1 MRNFLPFRTDIRLQ
15 SLKKQQIYS
24 LFHPWTKSTFSSI
37 IPSARL
43 SMLCDKLTDTSKKIK
58 HDESF
63 LSVFGVD
70 LADFTQDRIR
80 NFAVIAH
87 IDHGKTTLSRR
98 LLEETNDTMQICTE
112 EENRSGLDSLKVE
125 QERGIT
131 VKAHTTSMVYRNR
144 TTGERFLLN
153 LIDTPGHVDFS
164 YEVSRALHAS
174 QGVLLIVDSTQGV
187 QAQTMANFYLAY
199 SANLTIIPVLSKIDM
214 PNTDIPRVLKQLKS
228 SFDIREED
236 VLLVGFRYR
245 LVFQCSISDAYFN
258 RKTSGKTGEGIQ
270 DILSA
275 ILYRIPP
282 PEGDTT
288 LALRALL
295 FDNSFDRYRGVL
307 CLVRIFDGS
316 LRKGDRI
323 SSSATGRYYEVLDV
337 GVIFRARRLLSNVL
351 SVSLTPIY
359 GNI

>member
-236 VLLVGFRYR
+236 VLL
-245 LVFQCSISDAYFN
+245 
-258 RKTSGKTGEGIQ
+258 TSGKTGEGIQ